1 MLIIFSPFGGSLFS
15 SAVLT
20 SICFSDVYKLGSN
33 FLLAYIWY
41 IVVNQIGLVKLHKK
55 MTPPHHTHRSQW
67 LTATKVHFYHLLP
80 AHHVQLGLYLIL
92 PPFLPQSDEQSLS
105 GASAVAMTESFRFKY
120 ILRNDNHYF
129 IWHGISSAKIGHV
142 TMPGQQD
149 KDS

>member
-1 MLIIFSPFGGSLFS
+1 MFS

-55 MTPPHHTHRSQW
+55 WPPHTHRSQW

-80 AHHVQLGLYLIL
+80 AHHVQLGLYLIS

-149 KDS
+149 KGS